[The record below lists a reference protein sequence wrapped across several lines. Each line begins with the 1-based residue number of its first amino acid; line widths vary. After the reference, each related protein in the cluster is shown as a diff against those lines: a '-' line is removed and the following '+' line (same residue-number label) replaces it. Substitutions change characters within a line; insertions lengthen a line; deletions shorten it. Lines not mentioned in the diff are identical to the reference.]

1 MPPDHP
7 ETPPST
13 VEEWRQKGEGLI
25 RAGAPVMAYD
35 AVADGLVAFPGDARL
50 RQLLALALARTGAS
64 GAAIPLL
71 EALRAEGHA
80 DEETIGLLARSYKAL
95 WAEGGT
101 AAERQANLARA
112 YDYYAEAY
120 RLSAGI
126 WTGINAATMSLLMG
140 RRDEASEIARGVR
153 DRCLQDEAA
162 DTKKAEDYWHLATL
176 AEAWLILRDMPQA
189 EAAYVRA
196 VESGRHRPA
205 DKASTRRNARLI
217 VRAHGAD
224 GTAIEHALRLPKVVA
239 FAGHIIDLPD
249 RAVPRFP
256 ASLEGAAAAAIRDRL
271 ARLDAGFGFSAAA
284 CGGDI
289 LFLEAMRAR
298 EGETSIILPYN
309 QDQFERDSVDIIPGA
324 DWAERYRRELAAA
337 RDIVLAAEARMA
349 TGEMS
354 FEYAV
359 LLIEGL
365 AGVRAD
371 ELDAELVRVVLW
383 DGHRVG
389 GRGGTW
395 ATVDRWRRDN
405 QHVEIIDLAAL
416 AHDAGFPIVVAPE
429 LPESEPA
436 AQASDKA
443 PMVADIVALLFADA
457 KGFSGL
463 REDQI
468 PNFVQGFLGTVA
480 DTLARMPNPPRLKN
494 TWGDGLYFVF
504 DSVRDAGMFALD
516 LADAVA
522 ATDWTSWGL
531 PKGMSLRTGLHAGPT
546 FACIDPVTGRQN
558 YFGAHVSQTARI
570 EPITPPGQVYASA
583 GFAAVARADGVR
595 EFRCEYV
602 GRTPLAKTY
611 GTLPMYACRRR
622 KAAQE

>member
-1 MPPDHP
+1 MQPAPP

-162 DTKKAEDYWHLATL
+162 DAKKAEDYWHLATL

-217 VRAHGAD
+217 IRAHGAD
-224 GTAIEHALRLPKVVA
+224 GTAIEQALRLPKVVA

-298 EGETSIILPYN
+298 GGETSIILPYN
-309 QDQFERDSVDIIPGA
+309 QDQFERDSVDVIPGA

-337 RDIVLAAEARMA
+337 RDVVLAAEARMA

-365 AGVRAD
+365 SGVRAD

-383 DGHRVG
+383 DGQRVG

-405 QHVEIIDLAAL
+405 HHVEIIDLAAL
-416 AHDAGFPIVVAPE
+416 AHDAGFPIVVSPE
-429 LPESEPA
+429 LPEPEPA
-436 AQASDKA
+436 APSDKP
-443 PMVADIVALLFADA
+443 PMKADIVALLFADA

-480 DTLARMPNPPRLKN
+480 DTLARLPNPPRLKN

-516 LADAVA
+516 LADTVA
-522 ATDWTSWGL
+522 STDWTQWGL

-583 GFAAVARADGVR
+583 GFAAVASADGVR

-602 GRTPLAKTY
+602 GRIPLAKTY

-622 KAAQE
+622 KG